1 MNRTGI
7 IPKILEV
14 TFFCKKNKEKKQM
27 TKEKSEL
34 GKI

>member
-7 IPKILEV
+7 IPKILEL
-14 TFFCKKNKEKKQM
+14 TFFCKRQRKKQM